1 MYNKSLNSPE
11 LKALR
16 GIVNYRTQCDKN
28 SDLLEVKD
36 HTSHKTLIPRINYE
50 ECTSSEETDIISED
64 NIISTNNDGIIFFNY
79 PKNYDINKPYKVV
92 FFTGFA
98 VSYNTL
104 TGEIEPEVEFE
115 YNGETVRTNKEG
127 YYVFEQE

>member
-16 GIVNYRTQCDKN
+16 GIVNYRTQCDKT
-28 SDLLEVKD
+28 SSLLEVKD
-36 HTSHKTLIPRINYE
+36 HTSHKTLIPKINYV
-50 ECTSSEETDIISED
+50 ECSSSEETDIISED

-98 VSYNTL
+98 VSYNSV